1 MSNAIIV
8 VKRSKVNTEYLEG
21 HMKFKHSAVQNDAQ
35 QGSKCES
42 TLANPNNTDAP
53 SSMLENCTQGY
64 RPLDAVQEAEAPRV
78 NNENLANKQ
87 RGRTKRTSCTV
98 EFKRKTLDLLDSL
111 RSSRNKYNIVAKEK
125 GVHRPLVQK

>member
-1 MSNAIIV
+1 
-8 VKRSKVNTEYLEG
+8 
-21 HMKFKHSAVQNDAQ
+21 MKFKHSAVQNDAQ

-64 RPLDAVQEAEAPRV
+64 RPLDAVQEAEASKV
-78 NNENLANKQ
+78 NNGNLANKR
-87 RGRTKRTSCTV
+87 RGSTKRTSYTV

-111 RSSRNKYNIVAKEK
+111 KSSRNKYNIVEKEK
-125 GVHRPLVQK
+125 GVHRFLVQKWTKTEAKS